1 MHETSQLLLSNWES
15 TALEMCVFSYRV
27 NKWLRLN
34 ATIQIMTHPPL
45 VVADVLCKSNTATT
59 TEKVDIGGVV
69 WKWTQVHPTSLILQT
84 QTMVEISWAL
94 PEMIWQSHLH
104 TIWQTPSECHT
115 NKNDA
120 CQIPSEEPANSC
132 QCPSKVAR
140 PKFNAVWVFMT
151 CYRKALPVG
160 FYILQTV
167 LITQPL
173 LHICQTV
180 CTQIT
185 TIKSTVDI
193 KILWKHK
200 SKSYSLFRIFC
211 KISQDYAALIVHH
224 KISVTQSLLS
234 FISLSE
240 YKSWLYSLIGI
251 SVHPVNISNY
261 DTASSGYH
269 YIL

>member
-120 CQIPSEEPANSC
+120 CQTPSEEPANSC

-160 FYILQTV
+160 F
-167 LITQPL
+167 
-173 LHICQTV
+173 LH
-180 CTQIT
+180 
-185 TIKSTVDI
+185 SAN
-193 KILWKHK
+193 
-200 SKSYSLFRIFC
+200 SL
-211 KISQDYAALIVHH
+211 DYAASSAYPPNSMYTNHNNKINCRYKNLIKTQV
-224 KISVTQSLLS
+224 KIIQ
-234 FISLSE
+234 
-240 YKSWLYSLIGI
+240 
-251 SVHPVNISNY
+251 PVQNI
-261 DTASSGYH
+261 
-269 YIL
+269 L